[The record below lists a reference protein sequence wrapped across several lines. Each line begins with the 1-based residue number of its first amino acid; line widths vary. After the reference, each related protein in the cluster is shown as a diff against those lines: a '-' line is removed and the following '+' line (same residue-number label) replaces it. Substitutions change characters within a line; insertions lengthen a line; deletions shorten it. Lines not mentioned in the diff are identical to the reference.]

1 MYTRVDVYDNVEADV
16 TINTEFKEKL
26 EDRLGFFI
34 EKFIEKEED
43 KEKYQEA
50 VDKVME
56 LLEKAGNSYELANVD
71 CYIDQVDVD
80 EDDIPMKDNYDDGYD
95 AAKEEVEKTIDRV
108 KSLKSPLIMKIE
120 RKAFNYGK
128 QEDITREDCK
138 ELIELI
144 EAGYF

>member
-56 LLEKAGNSYELANVD
+56 LLEKAGNSYELTSVD

-128 QEDITREDCK
+128 QEDITRKDCK